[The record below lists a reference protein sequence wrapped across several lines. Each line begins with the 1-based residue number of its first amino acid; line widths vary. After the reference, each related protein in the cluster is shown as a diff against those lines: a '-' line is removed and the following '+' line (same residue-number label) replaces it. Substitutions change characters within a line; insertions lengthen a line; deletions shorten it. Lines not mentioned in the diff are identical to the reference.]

1 MLSTAEQ
8 PAIKNGES
16 VVTAVKLPEDHHRVV
31 QGACVKDSVD
41 LMGVCDIKPVLLEE
55 RHLRAQGRGSS
66 GTGAADLA
74 LQSVGSP
81 RSRPRK
87 S

>member
-1 MLSTAEQ
+1 
-8 PAIKNGES
+8 
-16 VVTAVKLPEDHHRVV
+16 
-31 QGACVKDSVD
+31 VKDSVD

-55 RHLRAQGRGSS
+55 RHLGAQGRGSS

-81 RSRPRK
+81 RWRPRK